1 MPAMHSE
8 IKSNAEL
15 VALPSGTV
23 LLDSEDTIYRVVTT
37 SLVEKPHIVLMT
49 KMGLVERLPFSD
61 LDLGVI
67 YELPLVTVTDPSTN

>member
-1 MPAMHSE
+1 MAAMHSE